1 MMLTDYRVIDLTQFV
16 AGPTATK
23 IMAELG
29 ADVIKVEMS
38 PAGDHGRRSGL
49 RSRRP
54 GHERSTQSTYF
65 AQHNLGKR
73 SLALDL
79 KDPRGQSI
87 VCDLVRQADVLVEN
101 FAPGVLERMGL
112 GYPALRTVN
121 PRLVMCSISMAGQTG
136 PLADKPGF
144 DYMGAAYAGITAA
157 IGEADRGPVQVPIAI
172 GDSATGLAAA
182 MAVGFA
188 LLHASRT
195 GEGQYIDC
203 SLIDTY
209 VHMHEDLIPR
219 VGMRG
224 AGALFPRSGSQH
236 PNGGPTGVF
245 RTADGRFVSIMVLP
259 YQWPR
264 ILRAMG
270 RPELADDP
278 RFRTPRDRR
287 ANREEL
293 KDIIEAWMAGF
304 ADRDAVLDALTAER
318 VPCAPVLEL
327 DEVIAH
333 PHMRQRGTIR
343 EIDDPDIGAF
353 PIPAI
358 PARFSAWSTDRPL
371 RAPRLGEHNEE
382 ILSDLLGMDRP
393 AIEALYAEQVLV
405 RDPGLEHETAG

>member
-1 MMLTDYRVIDLTQFV
+1 MMLTDFRVLDLTQFV

-29 ADVIKVEMS
+29 ADVIKVELA

-54 GHERSTQSTYF
+54 GYERSTQSTYF
-65 AQHNLGKR
+65 VQHNLGKR

-79 KDPRGQSI
+79 KDPRGQAI
-87 VCDLVRQADVLVEN
+87 LHDLVRRADVVVEN
-101 FAPGVLERMGL
+101 FAPGVLARMGL
-112 GYPALRTVN
+112 AYEAVRDLN
-121 PRLVMCSISMAGQTG
+121 PRIVMCSISMAGQTG
-136 PLADKPGF
+136 PLADQPGF
-144 DYMGAAYAGITAA
+144 DYMGSAYAGITAS
-157 IGEADRGPVQVPIAI
+157 IGEADRSPAMVPVAI

-188 LLHASRT
+188 LLHAAKT

-219 VGMRG
+219 IGLRG
-224 AGALFPRSGSQH
+224 AGAKFPRSGSQH

-245 RTADGRFVSIMVLP
+245 RTADGRFVSIMVMP
-259 YQWPR
+259 YQWQR
-264 ILRAMG
+264 ILVAMG

-278 RFRTPRDRR
+278 RFRSPRDRR

-293 KDIIEAWMAGF
+293 KAIIEDWMAGLG
-304 ADRDAVLDALTAER
+304 DRDSVLAALAAER

-333 PHMRQRGTIR
+333 PHMRERGTIR
-343 EIDDPDIGAF
+343 EVDDPDIGTF
-353 PIPAI
+353 PVPAI
-358 PARFSAWSTDRPL
+358 PARFSAWRPDASV

-382 ILSDLLGMDRP
+382 ILSDLLGMDAD
-393 AIEALYAEQVLV
+393 AIAALQASGVLV
-405 RDPGLEHETAG
+405 SDPGPGGAAGA

>member
-1 MMLTDYRVIDLTQFV
+1 MMLCDYRVLDITQFV

-29 ADVIKVEMS
+29 ADVIKVEMT

-54 GHERSTQSTYF
+54 GREDSSQSTYF
-65 AQHNLGKR
+65 SQHNLGKR

-79 KDPRGQSI
+79 KQPRGQAI
-87 VCDLVRQADVLVEN
+87 VRDLVARSHVVVEN
-101 FAPGVLERMGL
+101 FAPGVLDRMGL
-112 GYPALRTVN
+112 GYDALSTIN
-121 PRLVMCSISMAGQTG
+121 PRIVMCSISLAGQTG
-136 PLADKPGF
+136 PLAEQPGF
-144 DYMGAAYAGITAA
+144 DYMGAAYAGITAG
-157 IGEADRGPVQVPIAI
+157 IGEPDRGPVTVPIAI

-188 LLHASRT
+188 LLHAEKT

-219 VGMRG
+219 IGLRG
-224 AGALFPRSGSQH
+224 PAAKFPLSGSQH

-245 RTADGRFVSIMVLP
+245 RAADGTFVSIMILP

-264 ILRAMG
+264 ILEAMG
-270 RPELADDP
+270 MPELADDP
-278 RFRTPRDRR
+278 RFRSARDRR

-293 KDIIEAWMAGF
+293 KHVIEAWMAGL
-304 ADRDAVLDALTAER
+304 ADRNAALEALSAAR

-327 DEVIAH
+327 DEVIRH

-343 EIDDPDIGAF
+343 DIEDPDIGQF

-358 PARFSAWSTDRPL
+358 PARFSAWKPGPDL

-382 ILSDLLGMDRP
+382 ILSGLLDMDDA
-393 AIEALYAEQVLV
+393 AIARLYAERVLV
-405 RDPGLEHETAG
+405 RDTVADRNAAG